1 LIRRRMPLRSG
12 SEGYLVI
19 GLVHVPNV
27 ARERTAG
34 RARHPG
40 QRRTERIPRSYWLA
54 VLVSAVVPVCASCA
68 RTVKGLVL
76 ETKVLIVSFKY
87 VISAFN
93 SVNFS
98 IKTPSLGIAMAYG
111 DVRA

>member
-1 LIRRRMPLRSG
+1 MTLRSG
-12 SEGYLVI
+12 SEGYLAI

-34 RARHPG
+34 RVRHPG
-40 QRRTERIPRSYWLA
+40 QRRTERILRSYWLA
-54 VLVSAVVPVCASCA
+54 VLGSAVVPVFASCA
-68 RTVKGLVL
+68 RTVKSLVL
-76 ETKVLIVSFKY
+76 ETKVLIVSFN
-87 VISAFN
+87 ITTFLTFN